1 MKVIG
6 IITKNNNIIKT
17 KENLK
22 KMKINNE
29 NIIIICEKN
38 IENVKNVRFDIL
50 IIFEEIAK
58 TKIISQIISKCKY
71 LIINTDIKS
80 NSELLNITDNNYVIT
95 YGFNSKSTITVI
107 SNENDEIILGIQR
120 KLESL
125 TGNSIEI
132 QEIKIIR
139 KLEKNSIY
147 DEISLNILN
156 LLIKNKVIM

>member
-80 NSELLNITDNNYVIT
+80 NSELLNITNNNYVIT

-125 TGNSIEI
+125 IGNSIEI
-132 QEIKIIR
+132 QEIKTTR
-139 KLEKNSIY
+139 MLDKNSIY

>member
-22 KMKINNE
+22 KMKINSE

-147 DEISLNILN
+147 DEISFTILN